1 MNKFLKQIDF
11 VFVALFAT
19 TCIFSSCS
27 EEESMVDTAREQK
40 VQELLRVSR
49 ALANKH
55 EIGLCF
61 NERMIRGGID
71 TLTVEDLEQA
81 YEVFAANTVEISVC
95 TDSVR
100 ANSNGLKLSRSTR
113 VYREEVDLW
122 PGEGGT
128 LLANYQLIWTPRN
141 NRAAIDYGGELRMR
155 IDWGYYYNECIPYF
169 LPNGH
174 QGTTPVTYPLRYSV
188 YLELLNGE
196 SIYDDSINNQNR
208 RLVFEGESEF
218 QLIMAD
224 GIHCE
229 FVVWAK
235 ETVYTRVMRL
245 TLIGYSSNLQG
256 DFSLTDNGS
265 DVHA

>member
-1 MNKFLKQIDF
+1 MSI
-11 VFVALFAT
+11 
-19 TCIFSSCS
+19 
-27 EEESMVDTAREQK
+27 R
-40 VQELLRVSR
+40 LL
-49 ALANKH
+49 
-55 EIGLCF
+55 
-61 NERMIRGGID
+61 
-71 TLTVEDLEQA
+71 
-81 YEVFAANTVEISVC
+81 
-95 TDSVR
+95 
-100 ANSNGLKLSRSTR
+100 
-113 VYREEVDLW
+113 
-122 PGEGGT
+122 
-128 LLANYQLIWTPRN
+128 
-141 NRAAIDYGGELRMR
+141 
-155 IDWGYYYNECIPYF
+155 
-169 LPNGH
+169 
-174 QGTTPVTYPLRYSV
+174 YPLRYSV

-196 SIYDDSINNQNR
+196 SIYDDSINNLNR